1 MSVYISTGGY
11 KNENLNSIFKKLK
24 LNNIYN
30 VELSG
35 GLYKKNILKDLKK
48 QKKINFQIHNYFP
61 VPKKPFVLNLA
72 SADPIIS
79 KLTMNHVKIQLDYQ
93 VK

>member
-30 VELSG
+30 VELSEDFT
-35 GLYKKNILKDLKK
+35 KNILKDLKT
-48 QKKINFQIHNYFP
+48 KKINFQIHNYFP
-61 VPKKPFVLNLA
+61 VPKKPFIKF
-72 SADPIIS
+72 SIC
-79 KLTMNHVKIQLDYQ
+79 
-93 VK
+93 